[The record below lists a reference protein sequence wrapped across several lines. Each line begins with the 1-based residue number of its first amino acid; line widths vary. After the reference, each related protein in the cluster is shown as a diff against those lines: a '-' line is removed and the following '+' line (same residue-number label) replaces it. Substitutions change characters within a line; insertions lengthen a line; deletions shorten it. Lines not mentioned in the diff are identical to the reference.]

1 MTRIFI
7 LSVVVA
13 LLAFSGQ
20 AQELVTL
27 TAPIATTTATNVRL
41 ERFNVDLPAQSV
53 HVQWLIRDASNNIRQ
68 AGSAVY
74 PTPAVLNVCSTPV
87 AQPSGATLLHTIN
100 TANFTTNSLSKR
112 LFQQLQTDC
121 YLPAGTIG
129 GTPE

>member
-1 MTRIFI
+1 MKKQILLFVFI
-7 LSVVVA
+7 A
-13 LLAFSGQ
+13 LLSTGR

-27 TAPIATTTATNVRL
+27 TTPITTTSATNVRL
-41 ERFNVDLPAQSV
+41 ERFQVDLASQIV
-53 HVQWLIRDASNNIRQ
+53 HVQWLVRDASNNTRQ

-74 PTPAVLNVCSTPV
+74 STPAVSNACTPAV

-100 TANFTTNSLSKR
+100 TANFSVNSLSKR

-121 YLPAGTIG
+121 YLPAGTIA